1 MANTGPNNTPINFN
15 KLKPK
20 HQTGLGAIKQLNRY
34 ISKYKSTMVI
44 GALFLTASNFF
55 LIWIPVLIRQ
65 TMDEVEALRDQNFE
79 IPPSIIETLFST
91 EASKILATNSLIL
104 IGTVMLYGILLF
116 ATRQTLIVTSRK
128 IEFDIRND
136 IVKKL
141 MCLPPRY
148 FAENSSGET
157 YVRATEDVGKVRE
170 YYGPVIMYS
179 INTVTRAGFVL
190 TMMFLVNPELTLWA
204 LIPLPLIS
212 IFAYWI
218 TGFIHTHSTIIQ
230 EQYSKL
236 AGRAKETFSA
246 IRLIKAYNRID
257 HEQLLF
263 EAESESYRKKKLRL
277 DMIESMFH
285 PALNFLIGFS
295 LLIVVWKGGEMVIEG
310 SITVGNIAEFL
321 IYVAYLIWPVA
332 ALGYTTNRFQRSLA
346 SWNRIEELMN
356 EPIEIKE
363 SEGKTDKEIKG
374 HIRFKNVAFK
384 YPDSDEIV
392 LKKLS
397 FEINP
402 GENIAIVGRT
412 GSGKTSLVQLIP
424 RLFDPVEGEIY
435 LDGVN
440 LKDWSLQN
448 LREGIGFVPQETF
461 LFSDTIGENIA
472 FGSDDAS
479 ETMIEAAAEK
489 AQVKEN
495 ILEFEKKF
503 KTMLGERGIT
513 LSGGQKQRTAIAR
526 ALIKDPRILI
536 FDDSLSAVDTKTE
549 EAILNHLRQ
558 ELGGRT
564 TIMISHR
571 ISTIKDADKIYYLEE
586 GHIVESGTHESLLA
600 KNGRYSAMYNKQILE
615 QELAEI

>member
-1 MANTGPNNTPINFN
+1 MI
-15 KLKPK
+15 L
-20 HQTGLGAIKQLNRY
+20 
-34 ISKYKSTMVI
+34 

-55 LIWIPVLIRQ
+55 LVWIPVLIRR
-65 TMDEVEALRDQNFE
+65 TMDEVEALGDAGFE
-79 IPPSIIETLFST
+79 VPSNIVQTLFST

-128 IEFDIRND
+128 VEFDIRND

-141 MCLPPRY
+141 MNLPQRY

-157 YVRATEDVGKVRE
+157 YIRATEDVGKVRD

-212 IFAYWI
+212 FFAYWI
-218 TGFIHTHSTIIQ
+218 TGYIHDHSTIIQ
-230 EQYSKL
+230 EQYSKM

-257 HEQLLF
+257 HEQQLF
-263 EAESESYRKKKLRL
+263 ENESEDYRKKKLRL
-277 DMIESMFH
+277 DMIESLFH
-285 PALNFLIGFS
+285 PALNFLIGLS
-295 LLIVVWKGGEMVIEG
+295 LLIVIWKGGEMVIEG
-310 SITVGNIAEFL
+310 TITVGNIAEFL
-321 IYVAYLIWPVA
+321 IYVAYLTWPVA

-346 SWNRIEELMN
+346 SWKRIEELMN
-356 EPIEIKE
+356 EPIEIKDAD
-363 SEGKTDKEIKG
+363 DKIDQEVQG
-374 HIRFKNVAFK
+374 HLEFKNVGFK
-384 YPDSDEIV
+384 YPGSDEMV
-392 LKKLS
+392 LRNLS
-397 FEINP
+397 FEVKP

-412 GSGKTSLVQLIP
+412 GAGKSSLVQLIP
-424 RLFDPVEGEIY
+424 RLFDPVEGKIL
-435 LDGVN
+435 LDGKN
-440 LKDWSLQN
+440 LENWSLAK
-448 LREGIGFVPQETF
+448 LREAIGFVPQETF

-472 FGSDDAS
+472 FGVDEASDQL
-479 ETMIEAAAEK
+479 IESAADK

-495 ILEFEKKF
+495 ILDFEKKF

-526 ALIKDPRILI
+526 ALIKDPKILI

-549 EAILNHLRQ
+549 EAILKHLRQ
-558 ELGGRT
+558 ELSGRT

-571 ISTIKDADKIYYLEE
+571 ISTIKDADRIYYIEE
-586 GHIVESGTHESLLA
+586 GQIIETGTHEDLLA
-600 KNGRYSAMYNKQILE
+600 KDGKYTTMYNKQMLE